1 MSVRSAVHRASFVS
15 IPPLSRFLSAIPRW
29 FTAARRIV
37 RRPIAHR
44 RAFSKIAK
52 VKSNRYS
59 PKSTDF
65 YFRYFSIISFFPVI
79 GTICQGALE
88 TEGRKFFTLLFDGLQ
103 RIFDVWF
110 TWENTF
116 FVCLSLYEFLIEIY
130 VESTLISGI
139 LKFYTHMH
147 IEGFSTNKVLYVDV
161 Y

>member
-59 PKSTDF
+59 PKSTNF
-65 YFRYFSIISFFPVI
+65 YLRYFSVISFFPVI

-116 FVCLSLYEFLIEIY
+116 FFLFKLVRISYRNIRWIHVDKWNFEILYSHAYRRFLDE
-130 VESTLISGI
+130 
-139 LKFYTHMH
+139 
-147 IEGFSTNKVLYVDV
+147 
-161 Y
+161 

>member
-37 RRPIAHR
+37 RRSIAHR

-59 PKSTDF
+59 SKSTNF
-65 YFRYFSIISFFPVI
+65 YLRYFSIVSFFPVI

-88 TEGRKFFTLLFDGLQ
+88 REGLS
-103 RIFDVWF
+103 
-110 TWENTF
+110 WENTF
-116 FVCLSLYEFLIEIY
+116 FFYLSLYEFVFFLIEMY

-139 LKFYTHMH
+139 LKFHTHIH
-147 IEGFSTNKVLYVDV
+147 VESFLTNKILYVDV

>member
-59 PKSTDF
+59 LKSTNF
-65 YFRYFSIISFFPVI
+65 YSRYFSIISFFPVI

-88 TEGRKFFTLLFDGLQ
+88 TEGRQFFTLSFDGLR

-110 TWENTF
+110 SWENTF
-116 FVCLSLYEFLIEIY
+116 VFYLSLYEFVSFIIEIY
-130 VESTLISGI
+130 VESTLVSGI
-139 LKFYTHMH
+139 LKFYTRIH
-147 IEGFSTNKVLYVDV
+147 IEGSWRIRFCT
-161 Y
+161 